1 MRRLIIAV
9 TALVAVNIATAA
21 TAQQRTVA
29 DMMNDM
35 KARHGQTFDQCQ
47 ALATSRGHRLTGSED
62 FENRLVLMFIEGC
75 IMGQQR

>member
-1 MRRLIIAV
+1 MRHLIIAAA
-9 TALVAVNIATAA
+9 ALATVNIASVA
-21 TAQQRTVA
+21 TAQQRTVN

-47 ALATSRGHRLTGSED
+47 ALATSRGHRLTNAED